1 MTEQSVKRAFTGD
14 RVVLPGGDQPTA
26 ATIVVDVQTGKITDV
41 LPGRRSPDEL
51 PDFHV
56 VDAGDN
62 IILPG
67 LVE

>member
-1 MTEQSVKRAFTGD
+1 MAGQPTKRAFTGD

-26 ATIVVDVQTGKITDV
+26 ATIVVDIQTGKITDV
-41 LPGRRSPDEL
+41 YHGRRSADEL
-51 PDFHV
+51 QGVHV
-56 VDAGDN
+56 IDAGDK

>member
-1 MTEQSVKRAFTGD
+1 MIEQPVKRAFTGD

-41 LPGRRSPDEL
+41 LPGRRSSDEL
-51 PDFHV
+51 RDFDV